1 MAAVS
6 AFFQKAGRPPYP
18 PPPQNPPVF
27 RQTLF
32 QELTSSNRG
41 GPAHGESIG
50 QMLTSFAT
58 WSRSASLPP
67 AALQALVFPT

>member
-6 AFFQKAGRPPYP
+6 AFFQKAGRPPCP
-18 PPPQNPPVF
+18 PPPQSPPVF
-27 RQTLF
+27 RQILL

-41 GPAHGESIG
+41 SPVHRESIG
-50 QMLTSFAT
+50 QMLTSIAT

-67 AALQALVFPT
+67 ATLQALVFPT